1 MSEKSASN
9 ILQKLTSLLKQYI
22 DKNTVRN
29 VIYISL
35 TIILFMAGVIVYGVI
50 LNIREVPLSEA
61 MLEKGFTQLIDPNI
75 LINRDTYTLNL
86 YEDTVFV
93 KSYRVSFGRNV
104 HKLKNKA
111 GDEST
116 PVGEY
121 KICSIDTLH
130 QYNIY
135 FRLNYP
141 NLNDASEALRKGWIT
156 QRDFNQIKFE
166 FYYESCTKYNDALGG
181 DIGIHGIGR
190 LNYIFKNLPFVFN
203 WTNGSIAMSDENMNE
218 LYSIVRVGTEVV
230 IK

>member
-1 MSEKSASN
+1 MPGKSASN
-9 ILQKLTSLLKQYI
+9 ILRKLFSLLKQYI

-50 LNIREVPLSEA
+50 LNIREVSISKAL
-61 MLEKGFTQLIDPNI
+61 LEKGFTRLQNPNI
-75 LINRDTYTLNL
+75 IIDRDTYALSL
-86 YEDTVFV
+86 YEDTVLV
-93 KSYRVSFGRNV
+93 KSYRVSFGRNI
-104 HKLKNKA
+104 HKIKNKA
-111 GDEST
+111 GDEAT

-121 KICSIDTLH
+121 KICSIDTSH
-130 QYNIY
+130 QYHIF

-141 NLNDASEALRKGWIT
+141 NLNDAAEALRKGWIT
-156 QRDFNQIKFE
+156 QKEFNQIKFE
-166 FYYESCTKYNDALGG
+166 FYYEGCTKYNEALGG

-218 LYSIVRVGTEVV
+218 LYSIVKVGTKVV
-230 IK
+230 VK